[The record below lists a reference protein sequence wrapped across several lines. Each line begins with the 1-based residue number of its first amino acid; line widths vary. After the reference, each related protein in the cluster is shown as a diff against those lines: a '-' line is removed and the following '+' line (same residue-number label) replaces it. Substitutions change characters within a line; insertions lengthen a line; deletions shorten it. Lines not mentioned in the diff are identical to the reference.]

1 MPMLTLEDS
10 QVRDAFITEKSL
22 MKPSVDST
30 PPPSVGGWRP
40 SAPEEDQFE
49 VWLES
54 AKQVVSVAQARAAA
68 VPSPTNLI
76 RLAQAQYVAGDSPEA
91 AESAISA
98 MTDAVGLVESGQCD
112 VNELALVFGSG
123 ATLLSQLDRQ
133 DDALRLMERV
143 GPSPS
148 LELTYASLLI
158 EADRLVDALQVL
170 ISTEDALADA
180 LRGYIYAVQGQTQRA
195 VHFLRQSLRRN
206 PTDAETS
213 INLATAYWK
222 LGSRKKAVASALR
235 ATRLEPSRQDIS
247 IAYMELLIENNQPD
261 LASAEAKR
269 LRKAGVVE
277 CARLLLI
284 ECQAALAKGER
295 KTALTLMRRARTAAV
310 AEGDKRLVA
319 EVDANLRVFEAS
331 EAGKERADLWRIA
344 RRCVTESPHNVAALR
359 QFAAYSY
366 RRHHAGALRNAIA
379 AAGALTTS
387 TRLQVEEKLAFIS
400 CDFGLALDL
409 ARQAVEENSMN
420 AEACAQALLLE
431 GWHLGTWESA
441 AKKANR
447 WVARVPLNDI
457 LVNNAA
463 YVMALGG
470 MPHAALTVL
479 DQHLHG
485 DDDYVPIATRGLAY
499 LAAGDLDTGMRWYR
513 RAAERADS
521 LGEGDMRGLMALHQ
535 AAGLRTLGIVDV
547 TDETFLAATS
557 LPDTGL
563 PADWEDQPG
572 FVMIQRGC
580 EREGWP
586 WPPTVMA

>member
-1 MPMLTLEDS
+1 MPVLTLEDN

-22 MKPSVDST
+22 MKPSVDPT
-30 PPPSVGGWRP
+30 PPSVGGRRP
-40 SAPEEDQFE
+40 GATEEDQFGA
-49 VWLES
+49 WLES
-54 AKQVVSVAQARAAA
+54 ARQVVEVARARAAA

-76 RLAQAQYVAGDSPEA
+76 RLAQAQYIAGDIAEA

-98 MTDAVGLVESGQCD
+98 MTDAVGLVESGQSEL
-112 VNELALVFGSG
+112 NELALVFGSG
-123 ATLLSQLDRQ
+123 AALLSHLDRQ

-148 LELTYASLLI
+148 LELTYASLLV
-158 EADRLVDALQVL
+158 EADRLTDALEAL
-170 ISTEDALADA
+170 TSTEDALADA
-180 LRGYIYAVQGQTQRA
+180 LRGYIYAVEGPTQRA

-206 PTDAETS
+206 PMDAETS
-213 INLATAYWK
+213 LNLATAYWK

-235 ATRLEPSRQDIS
+235 ATRLAPSRQDIS
-247 IAYMELLIENNQPD
+247 VAYMELLIDNNQPD
-261 LASAEAKR
+261 LANAETKR

-277 CARLLLI
+277 SARLLLV
-284 ECQAALAKGER
+284 ECQAALAEG
-295 KTALTLMRRARTAAV
+295 KTKAALALMKRARTAAI
-310 AEGDKRLVA
+310 AEGDADLVA
-319 EVDANLRVFEAS
+319 QVDVNLQVFEAS
-331 EAGKERADLWRIA
+331 EAGKERDELWRIA
-344 RRCVTESPHNVAALR
+344 RRCVIESPNNVSALR

-366 RRHHAGALRNAIA
+366 RRHEAEALRSAIA
-379 AAGALTTS
+379 AAGTLTTS
-387 TRLQVEEKLAFIS
+387 TRLQVEGKLAYIS

-409 ARQAVEENSMN
+409 AQQAVEEDLMN
-420 AEACAQALLLE
+420 AESCARALLLE
-431 GWHLGTWESA
+431 GWHLGAWESA
-441 AKKANR
+441 AKRAR
-447 WVARVPLNDI
+447 HWVARVPLDDS

-479 DQHLHG
+479 DQHPHAE
-485 DDDYVPIATRGLAY
+485 DDYVPIATRGLAY
-499 LAAGDLDTGMRWYR
+499 LAAGDLDEGMRWYR

-521 LGEGDMRGLMALHQ
+521 LGEGDMRALMALHQ
-535 AAGLRTLGIVDV
+535 AAGLRTLGIADV

-563 PADWEDQPG
+563 PVDWEDQPS

-586 WPPTVMA
+586 WPPTVTA